1 MTRFASSSNATEAAK
16 VAVQIRLMVALDFAS
31 GFVRAHDGVG
41 PIVFG
46 GNTYTGIGV
55 FGSIESVSEDI
66 DVIARPLRMTLSGI
80 DSSLITTAMTE
91 EYQGRSATIYL
102 AFVNPET
109 NALVDTP
116 ETVWEGR
123 MDSMSIEIS
132 RGQATINLSC
142 EPRLRR
148 EPRIARY
155 SSEDQQLAYATDTF
169 FDLVMT
175 IPTFKG
181 FWGARTSQ
189 YGNQFPAN
197 LPWQPRD

>member
-1 MTRFASSSNATEAAK
+1 MTRFASASNALEAAK
-16 VAVQIRLMVALDFAS
+16 VAVQIRLMVALDFSS

-41 PIVFG
+41 PLTFG
-46 GNTYTGIGV
+46 GNTFTGVGT
-55 FGSIESVSEDI
+55 FGGIEAVSEDI
-66 DVIARPLRMTLSGI
+66 DVVARPLRMTLSGI
-80 DSSLITTAMTE
+80 DSSLVTTAMTE

-109 NALVDTP
+109 AALVDTP

-123 MDSMSIEIS
+123 MDSMSIEVS
-132 RGQATINLSC
+132 KGQAVINLAC

-155 SSEDQQLAYATDTF
+155 SSEDQQLAYSTDTF
-169 FDLVMT
+169 FDLVLT

-189 YGNQFPAN
+189 YGNMYPAN

>member
-1 MTRFASSSNATEAAK
+1 
-16 VAVQIRLMVALDFAS
+16 
-31 GFVRAHDGVG
+31 
-41 PIVFG
+41 
-46 GNTYTGIGV
+46 
-55 FGSIESVSEDI
+55 EDI